1 MPTNYAE
8 ELDPVILV
16 LCSLD
21 KKLVFS
27 GSSFNETRSFLN
39 GIWGREPR
47 GKWRKMTYGCGEVD
61 GWCGGEAVW
70 LGCGWRR
77 CGFRLENSGNGC
89 RNSSSIRTNDGEKW
103 RGKLPDEQAGRE
115 REKEDSSLV
124 LAVNQVGKKKKGP
137 TGLPDSHSAISLI
150 RHIPWRNSFN

>member
-61 GWCGGEAVW
+61 G
-70 LGCGWRR
+70 
-77 CGFRLENSGNGC
+77 
-89 RNSSSIRTNDGEKW
+89 
-103 RGKLPDEQAGRE
+103 
-115 REKEDSSLV
+115 
-124 LAVNQVGKKKKGP
+124 
-137 TGLPDSHSAISLI
+137 
-150 RHIPWRNSFN
+150 